1 MEKTINMETSAA
13 VFEDVK
19 PYVFRKLEAPDVF
32 LMFKIISA
40 IGVNEFTACFE
51 KDGIKNLIEQVTK
64 EGAENSA
71 SLVGVSV
78 LLEIANVVF
87 GNIPKAE
94 KDIYKMLSQTSN
106 LTVEQVKS
114 LDAVTFS
121 EMVIDFIKKEE
132 FADFIKVVSKL
143 FK

>member
-13 VFEDVK
+13 ISEK

-51 KDGIKNLIEQVTK
+51 KDGIKNLIEQVSK
-64 EGAENSA
+64 EENSA
-71 SLVGVSV
+71 SIVGMSV
-78 LLEIANVVF
+78 FLEIANVIFSNV
-87 GNIPKAE
+87 PKAE
-94 KDIYKMLSQTSN
+94 NDIYKMLSQTSN
-106 LTVEQVKS
+106 LTVVQVKS
-114 LDAVTFS
+114 LDAVTFF